1 MFLLAHDCCH
11 VIADTL
17 WKRIL
22 RKHMMEME
30 RQKDGMVRHSV
41 AASASEVVDSSVA
54 RSKSSVD
61 VGRVGNAEKE
71 VEVGG
76 SCMSSSKGD
85 DGTCSQ
91 KRGRAGQGGSVDG
104 CGDGKVWNGR
114 NEAEESDGELG
125 TGSYDVSVK
134 KRKKI
139 VVKKTSRVTRMQ
151 AKMRLEATASG
162 GGCETQCRA
171 MAAVNEVR
179 NDV

>member
-114 NEAEESDGELG
+114 NEAEESDASSPCSE
-125 TGSYDVSVK
+125 SVSSISILPCTSCACFC
-134 KRKKI
+134 KRKVLPHHCPHSCAI
-139 VVKKTSRVTRMQ
+139 QTH
-151 AKMRLEATASG
+151 MRRRR
-162 GGCETQCRA
+162 TQ
-171 MAAVNEVR
+171 
-179 NDV
+179 